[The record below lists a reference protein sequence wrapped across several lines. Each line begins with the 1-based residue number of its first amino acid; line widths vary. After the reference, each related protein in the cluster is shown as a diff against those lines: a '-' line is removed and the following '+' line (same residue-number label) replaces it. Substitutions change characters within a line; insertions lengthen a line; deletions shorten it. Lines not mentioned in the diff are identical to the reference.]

1 MSRLTA
7 TLPMLFGLFLL
18 PLAQAAETDGPGY
31 HLLKKIE
38 IGGDGGWDYLNLD
51 SVTRRLYIARSN
63 RVMVVDVDQGKLIGE
78 VPETKGVHGVALVSK
93 LNVGFTSNG
102 GDASVTVFDL
112 TTLKQLKKIEVSK
125 KPDAILYEPESS
137 QVFTMN
143 ASGSMSVI
151 DPEKQVVVATI
162 ELGGKPEFA
171 VSDRQGNVFV
181 NLEDK
186 SEVLAIDAHKHTVEH
201 RWPLKPGEEPTGL
214 AIDRAHGWLFAT
226 CHNQFMVSMDSADG
240 KALGSCPIGKGTDA
254 CVYDSDSNL
263 AFSSNG
269 DGTLTVVQPDK
280 TGGLKVLESVA
291 TQAGA
296 RTMALDQKTHN
307 IFLVTAK
314 PIPGE
319 RRKYEPGTFVI
330 LVVGK

>member
-1 MSRLTA
+1 MIRLA
-7 TLPMLFGLFLL
+7 AAL
-18 PLAQAAETDGPGY
+18 PLLLSLLVFPHAQAAEPDAPGY
-31 HLLKKIE
+31 HVLKKIE

-63 RVMVVDVDQGKLIGE
+63 RVMVVDVDKEKLIAE
-78 VPETKGVHGVALVSK
+78 IPNTPGVHGVALVSK
-93 LNVGFTSNG
+93 VNFGFTSNG
-102 GDASVTVFDL
+102 GDSTVTVFDL
-112 TTLKQLKKIEVSK
+112 TTLKQVKKIEVGK
-125 KPDAILYEPESS
+125 KPDAILYEPESN

-143 ASGSMSVI
+143 ASGSISVI
-151 DPEKQVVVATI
+151 DPEKQTVVGTI

-171 VSDRQGNVFV
+171 ASDRQGNVFV

-186 SEVLAIDAHKHTVEH
+186 SEVVAIDAHKRTVEH
-201 RWPLKPGEEPTGL
+201 RWPLKPGEEPAGL

-226 CHNQFMVSMDSADG
+226 CHNQLMMSMDSADG
-240 KALGSCPIGKGTDA
+240 KVLGSCAIGKGTDA
-254 CVYDSDSNL
+254 CVYDSDNNL

-269 DGTLTVVQPDK
+269 DGTLTVAQPDK
-280 TGGLKVLESVA
+280 VGALKVLETVT
-291 TQAGA
+291 TQSGA

-307 IFLVTAK
+307 VYLVTAK
-314 PIPGE
+314 PIAGV